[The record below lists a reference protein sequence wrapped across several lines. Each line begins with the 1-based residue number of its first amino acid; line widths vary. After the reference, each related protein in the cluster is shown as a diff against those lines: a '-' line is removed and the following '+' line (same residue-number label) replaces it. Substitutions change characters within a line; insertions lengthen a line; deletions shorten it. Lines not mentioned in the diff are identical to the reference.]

1 MVLKLKKNTPMKAA
15 FTNYIVV
22 RKSSCIQVIS
32 TGARR
37 SGQMARRVALTSLAI
52 RESVDSLCR
61 MAPTCNI
68 CNT

>member
-1 MVLKLKKNTPMKAA
+1 MVLKLKKNTPMKDLPKGSLAAYAWA

-37 SGQMARRVALTSLAI
+37 PEQMARRAALTSLAI
-52 RESVDSLCR
+52 
-61 MAPTCNI
+61 
-68 CNT
+68 